1 MIMPS
6 KKSMQTIPVFFT
18 FDRYYVVA
26 AEVAIH
32 SLLKHASA
40 QYEYRLYI
48 LHPNLTERQQRRLHT
63 VVGRFP
69 NATLEFI
76 NTRQLET
83 KYPGLQDKNHFSKDI
98 FYKLT
103 AAELFPQYDRIIC
116 TDVDVVFTGDISP
129 SFFLYPDKDFYFAG
143 VGQVTESRRMD
154 SYVGRFSPEEIQK
167 LRHEIMAGYL
177 LLNLKHI
184 RAQGMQQ
191 RLTDFYLQN
200 FHRLSLPEQD
210 TITLCCWPALETL
223 PMKYVVCN
231 YYYETDLQSLQF
243 YPECQEFAGD
253 RTQALQHF
261 RDTLEHPVQV
271 HYVGP
276 RKPWNSFTGVPRH
289 ALWFTYLKEAGA
301 VGHYLLDLPRQ
312 QVKKLDRL
320 SPKRFVQKMLRSR
333 TPRP

>member
-1 MIMPS
+1 
-6 KKSMQTIPVFFT
+6 MQTIPVFFT

-40 QYEYRLYI
+40 RYEYRLYI
-48 LHPNLTERQQRRLHT
+48 LHPDLTERQQRQLRT
-63 VVGRFP
+63 VTDRFQ

-76 NTRQLET
+76 NTRLLEA
-83 KYPGLQDKNHFSKDI
+83 KYPGLQDKSHFSKEI

-129 SFFLYPDKDFYFAG
+129 SFFLYPDKDFFFAG
-143 VGQVTESRRMD
+143 VGQVTESQRMAG
-154 SYVGRFSPEEIQK
+154 YAGRFTPEEIHK

-200 FHRLSLPEQD
+200 FKRLPLPEQD
-210 TITLCCWPALETL
+210 TIAICCWPALETL
-223 PMKYVVCN
+223 PMRYVVCN
-231 YYYETDLQSLQF
+231 YYYKADLQSLQF
-243 YPECQEFAGD
+243 YPECREFAGD
-253 RTQALQHF
+253 RAEALRRF
-261 RDTLEHPVQV
+261 RDSLDHPVQV

-276 RKPWNSFTGVPRH
+276 DKPWNSFTGVPCH
-289 ALWFTYLKEAGA
+289 ALWFACLKEAGA

-312 QVKKLDRL
+312 QARKLGRL
-320 SPKRFVQKMLRSR
+320 SLKRFMRKMLRR
-333 TPRP
+333 LAPRP